1 MRAHQY
7 CFGQNSYRWGNVVE
21 TVLIVTQGARCHSFT
36 QVPVIVAEIGA
47 QSVDIQDQSHGAAQ
61 QFCKH
66 LSLSNTRGGIKT
78 KKKQK
83 KVNQYKIIKMQSET
97 GRSSESRSLFPLSPR
112 LCQGVSVKTSPFPP
126 PSSSPKCTKW
136 IIHRSLS
143 S

>member
-78 KKKQK
+78 KKTTKKSKSIQNNKDAKRDREKQRIPIS
-83 KVNQYKIIKMQSET
+83 VPSQSP
-97 GRSSESRSLFPLSPR
+97 SLSGC
-112 LCQGVSVKTSPFPP
+112 LCENKSVP
-126 PSSSPKCTKW
+126 PS
-136 IIHRSLS
+136 IILAEVHKVDNP
-143 S
+143 